1 LSERV
6 NEKEIICVICPNSCR
21 LSVWRDSST
30 DEVQVTGYQCP
41 RGKDYGIAEYTN
53 PVRMLITT
61 MQVEGG
67 VLPVIP
73 VRSTEAI
80 PKAKIFEAI
89 KIVNEATCEAPIKM
103 GQILIKDIANT
114 GIDVI
119 ASRDLPVMTQG
130 VQACYPKY
138 DESDLNDTLQYT
150 LVEHFY
156 GGRLHLSETERDKIE
171 SVKSALLERLKYF
184 GLKTDL

>member
-1 LSERV
+1 MSERV

-21 LSVWRDSST
+21 LSVWRDPNT
-30 DEVQVTGYQCP
+30 DEVQVSGFQCP
-41 RGKDYGIAEYTN
+41 RGKDYGIAEYSN

-73 VRSTEAI
+73 VRSIEAI

-89 KIVNEATCEAPIKM
+89 KIVNEATCEAPIFM
-103 GQILIKDIANT
+103 GDILIKDICGS

-119 ASRDLPVMTQG
+119 ASRDMPVLEEG
-130 VQACYPKY
+130 IQACYPKY
-138 DESDLNDTLQYT
+138 DESNLHDTLHYT
-150 LVEHFY
+150 LVEQFY
-156 GGRLHLSETERDKIE
+156 GGRLHLSETEREKIE
-171 SVKSALLERLKYF
+171 LVKSSLLERLKYF
-184 GLKTDL
+184 GLKTE